1 MAKFKYIDWMIVSI
15 LFIFMIIS
23 TLTIYSVTEET
34 KYDGMY
40 IRHAQM
46 FFGGFL
52 ILFMTAFLNYRW
64 IVKYFSYILYAI
76 ALGLLI
82 LVPFIGESE
91 FNAQRWLEVGG
102 VRFQPSEL
110 MKICFIMVIA
120 HWLSKRKGDP
130 LTLRDI
136 AVIGAFLIPPFYLV
150 FKQPDLG
157 TSLVFIMI
165 VVCMIWIG
173 NVRVRYAIAGLLI
186 VTTMIASIFFLYFN
200 HYDVLEKLLS
210 PHQLNRIDTYL
221 NPEND
226 PDENYHVDRAMQAI
240 GSGELMGK
248 GFNQGFY
255 TQNGYVPV
263 QYSDSIF
270 VAIAEE
276 FGFIGSSL
284 LILLFF
290 LLLYRMITIC
300 IRTQNDVGSY
310 LVVGVVAM
318 FVLQVFE
325 NIGMHMNI
333 LPLTGIPLPFISWGR
348 TSLLINMMAVGI
360 VLSVGIHSRL
370 NPDDED

>member
-15 LFIFMIIS
+15 LLVFMIIS
-23 TLTIYSVTEET
+23 SFTIYSVTAGT
-34 KYDGMY
+34 IYDGMHL
-40 IRHAQM
+40 RHVQM
-46 FFGGFL
+46 FLAGFI
-52 ILFMTAFLNYRW
+52 ILFLTAFLNYRW
-64 IVKYFSYILYAI
+64 VVKHFAYILYGL
-76 ALGLLI
+76 ALALLL
-82 LVPFIGESE
+82 LVPFIGVTE
-91 FNAQRWLEVGG
+91 FNAQRWLEISGIQ
-102 VRFQPSEL
+102 FQPSEL
-110 MKICFIMVIA
+110 MKLCFIMVVA

-130 LTLRDI
+130 LTWKDM
-136 AVIGAFLIPPFYLV
+136 AVIGAFLLPPFYLV
-150 FKQPDLG
+150 FDQPDLG

-173 NVRVRYAIAGLLI
+173 NVRVRYAVAGLLI
-186 VTTMIASIFFLYFN
+186 VTTLISTIFFLYFN

-210 PHQLNRIDTYL
+210 PHQLDRIDTFL

-226 PDENYHVDRAMQAI
+226 PDENYHVVNAMDAI
-240 GSGELMGK
+240 GSGELLGK

-276 FGFIGSSL
+276 FGFIGSSAV
-284 LILLFF
+284 ILLYF

-325 NIGMHMNI
+325 NIGMHMNL

-348 TSLLINMMAVGI
+348 TSLLINMLAIGM
-360 VLSVGIHSRL
+360 VLSVGVHSRL
-370 NPDDED
+370 QPEDDE